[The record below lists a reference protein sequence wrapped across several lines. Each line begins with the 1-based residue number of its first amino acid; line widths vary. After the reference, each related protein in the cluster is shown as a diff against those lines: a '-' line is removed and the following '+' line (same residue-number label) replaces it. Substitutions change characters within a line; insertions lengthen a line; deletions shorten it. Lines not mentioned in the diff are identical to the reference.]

1 MMGAEERSAGGGMR
15 RWRAPIREAGR
26 CDELGPVRHGTAA
39 GKRVY
44 ALLLGRGEE
53 EEEAGTVCEVIKMM
67 SSQKHAVF
75 DRTGPCKSPQT
86 LLMPSVSRVIAA

>member
-1 MMGAEERSAGGGMR
+1 MRMPCAHTGGFIGYDSLTYSKHRRGDEERSAGGGMR

-44 ALLLGRGEE
+44 ALLLGRG
-53 EEEAGTVCEVIKMM
+53 GGRGGGWDGM
-67 SSQKHAVF
+67 
-75 DRTGPCKSPQT
+75 
-86 LLMPSVSRVIAA
+86 